1 MDLTESQFQS
11 LVDEL
16 AERMQTRGVA
26 AALPPMVQLPP
37 EFYQSQREIAERVA
51 RQEERFEQIDR
62 RFEQVERRFEQI
74 ERRFE
79 QIDKRFEELVHYMDK
94 RFDQVDKRFEDLIH
108 YVDRRFESVEKRLS
122 FQQWLIGAGFLVL
135 TALMT
140 VYQFLA

>member
-16 AERMQTRGVA
+16 AERMQARGIPAVQ
-26 AALPPMVQLPP
+26 PPVVQLPP
-37 EFYQSQREIAERVA
+37 EFYQSQREISDRVA
-51 RQEERFEQIDR
+51 RLEA
-62 RFEQVERRFEQI
+62 
-74 ERRFE
+74 RFE
-79 QIDKRFEELVHYMDK
+79 QIDKRFDQIDKRFEELIHYMDK
-94 RFDQVDKRFEDLIH
+94 RFEELIHYVDKRFEEQNRSMDK
-108 YVDRRFESVEKRLS
+108 RFESVEKRLS